1 MVEGS
6 VLLLLLLSVLLL
18 LHGDASVSLAEN
30 SETGDNCISP
40 LLSNTLQT
48 QTYDQ
53 SEKLTDS

>member
-1 MVEGS
+1 MVDGS
-6 VLLLLLLSVLLL
+6 VLLLLLLSVLL

-30 SETGDNCISP
+30 SEMGDNCISP